1 MRGTHSANS
10 LRNPWSG
17 IIPAYA
23 GNTSHQ
29 HAERRSAWDHPR
41 VCGEHHGSGLY
52 SGCAA
57 GSSPRMR
64 GTHRR
69 GTRSETAQ
77 GIIPAYAGNTS
88 QCAALRALLRDHPRV
103 CGEHRSPVSWRIP
116 PTRIIPAYAGNTRF
130 AQQICCVYR
139 DHPRVCGEHI
149 AFVPAITVVV
159 GSSPRMRGTL
169 HDWPIQVVV
178 EGIIPA
184 YAGNTPK
191 RRSVAPRSR
200 DHPRV
205 CGEHR
210 PAISKLTRALGSSPR
225 MRGTR
230 YRMVFATP
238 VCGIIPAYAGNT
250 RSRRGVRAR
259 KRDHPR
265 VCGEHTCLRVRVLR
279 IVGSSPRMRGTQ
291 SQPLLYCLQ
300 SGIIPAY
307 AGNTC
312 QSDGECYLSGDHPR
326 VCGEH
331 TLTEQGIDVDEGS
344 SPRMR
349 GTPYTAGFVSIMGG
363 IIPAYAGNTF
373 QHDHSAQSD

>member
-1 MRGTHSANS
+1 MTTYRTLSTGSSPRMRGTHSANS

-184 YAGNTPK
+184 YAGNT
-191 RRSVAPRSR
+191 R
-200 DHPRV
+200 
-205 CGEHR
+205 C
-210 PAISKLTRALGSSPR
+210 SP
-225 MRGTR
+225 
-230 YRMVFATP
+230 
-238 VCGIIPAYAGNT
+238 
-250 RSRRGVRAR
+250 
-259 KRDHPR
+259 
-265 VCGEHTCLRVRVLR
+265 
-279 IVGSSPRMRGTQ
+279 
-291 SQPLLYCLQ
+291 
-300 SGIIPAY
+300 
-307 AGNTC
+307 
-312 QSDGECYLSGDHPR
+312 
-326 VCGEH
+326 
-331 TLTEQGIDVDEGS
+331 
-344 SPRMR
+344 
-349 GTPYTAGFVSIMGG
+349 
-363 IIPAYAGNTF
+363 
-373 QHDHSAQSD
+373 

>member
-139 DHPRVCGEHI
+139 DHPQ
-149 AFVPAITVVV
+149 
-159 GSSPRMRGTL
+159 MR
-169 HDWPIQVVV
+169 
-178 EGIIPA
+178 
-184 YAGNTPK
+184 
-191 RRSVAPRSR
+191 
-200 DHPRV
+200 
-205 CGEHR
+205 
-210 PAISKLTRALGSSPR
+210 
-225 MRGTR
+225 
-230 YRMVFATP
+230 
-238 VCGIIPAYAGNT
+238 
-250 RSRRGVRAR
+250 
-259 KRDHPR
+259 
-265 VCGEHTCLRVRVLR
+265 
-279 IVGSSPRMRGTQ
+279 
-291 SQPLLYCLQ
+291 
-300 SGIIPAY
+300 
-307 AGNTC
+307 
-312 QSDGECYLSGDHPR
+312 
-326 VCGEH
+326 
-331 TLTEQGIDVDEGS
+331 
-344 SPRMR
+344 
-349 GTPYTAGFVSIMGG
+349 
-363 IIPAYAGNTF
+363 TF
-373 QHDHSAQSD
+373 QLSSFFAYVNPPPREYEIVYPHNSSEDKCFSTSS

>member
-1 MRGTHSANS
+1 MGIIPAYAGNTAAYAARIFPAWDHPRVCGEHVNANTTQLNIQGSSPRMRGTHSANS

-184 YAGNTPK
+184 YAGNT
-191 RRSVAPRSR
+191 R
-200 DHPRV
+200 
-205 CGEHR
+205 C
-210 PAISKLTRALGSSPR
+210 SP
-225 MRGTR
+225 
-230 YRMVFATP
+230 
-238 VCGIIPAYAGNT
+238 
-250 RSRRGVRAR
+250 
-259 KRDHPR
+259 
-265 VCGEHTCLRVRVLR
+265 
-279 IVGSSPRMRGTQ
+279 
-291 SQPLLYCLQ
+291 
-300 SGIIPAY
+300 
-307 AGNTC
+307 
-312 QSDGECYLSGDHPR
+312 
-326 VCGEH
+326 
-331 TLTEQGIDVDEGS
+331 
-344 SPRMR
+344 
-349 GTPYTAGFVSIMGG
+349 
-363 IIPAYAGNTF
+363 
-373 QHDHSAQSD
+373 